1 MSKNKIEENAV
12 IEVRNAMKKSD
23 KILSKNI
30 EEGDKEQSTD
40 GFLSIY
46 LDNPDKKISFL
57 NNIDVQVKG
66 RTSENLPTAKNI
78 NF

>member
-66 RTSENLPTAKNI
+66 RTSENLPTAKNN